1 MKVMLGYYKFY
12 YIDSTDMFIFKNK
25 TKNNYNKFIFIC
37 YILMWQHLFLH

>member
-25 TKNNYNKFIFIC
+25 TKIIITN
-37 YILMWQHLFLH
+37 LFLFVIY